1 MLQKPAGQQ
10 VSGLAASVKP
20 CPSTPNN
27 YRIAFLFSL
36 VAVFAWVAWT
46 SSWDTGLYGDNVEQF
61 VWSHSMELGYY
72 KHPPLPTWLMGLAL
86 SVLGPH
92 WWLTNALAAACV
104 AATGLFTWLTAR
116 HLCGER
122 TANIAI
128 VLWGLQQCF
137 SVSAEIY
144 NHNTV
149 LVLCLSALTYS
160 VLRALTSASDMRWW
174 LASGALAACAML
186 SKYQAAL
193 PLLAL
198 VTAIFLT
205 DTARRTYLL
214 WRLAAVILVFFVC
227 FGPHLY
233 WGITNHFP
241 SLRYASEVIESGG
254 LARRASWVL
263 TFAVNQVRMVL
274 PLLLTLAA
282 LALLARFR
290 RSDAAGASSS
300 ALQPQMPVRRWSD
313 AEVSIWM
320 ACLMWGPVVALVL
333 VSLVSGSALRNH
345 WGVQLFQFFSLWIA
359 WRWRDNPIWNFRSL
373 LTAAVVVHAAG
384 FIYYAVKQSDP
395 QAVLADRRADSS
407 YPGQRM
413 SDAAVA
419 HWKLFSN
426 CPLRIVVGDFEAGL
440 VSAYATEFPVVF
452 TTPIATPWVGQAD
465 IAQYGALYV
474 FHQNTTLPA
483 GVIQGVQWPLISSAP
498 QTGKY
503 VQFAVSLPSAP
514 CPASGLVQPAHSAT
528 NKL

>member
-1 MLQKPAGQQ
+1 MSSPAANANPRHLEPKDFP
-10 VSGLAASVKP
+10 V
-20 CPSTPNN
+20 
-27 YRIAFLFSL
+27 AFLFT
-36 VAVFAWVAWT
+36 VAAVVAWVAWT
-46 SSWDTGLYGDNVEQF
+46 SFLDTGLYGDNVEQF

-116 HLCGER
+116 QLCGER

-128 VLWGLQQCF
+128 ILWGLQQCF

-144 NHNTV
+144 NHNTL

-160 VLRALTSASDMRWW
+160 VLRGLSSANDMRWW

-205 DTARRTYLL
+205 GTARRTYLL
-214 WRLAAVILVFFVC
+214 WRLAVVILVFFVC

-233 WGITNHFP
+233 WGITNRFP

-263 TFAVNQVRMVL
+263 TFAVNQIRMIL
-274 PLLLTLAA
+274 PLLLTLA
-282 LALLARFR
+282 LLLRFQR
-290 RSDAAGASSS
+290 ADIGGPSSP
-300 ALQPQMPVRRWSD
+300 AQQLQLPARRWSD
-313 AEVSIWM
+313 AQVSIWM
-320 ACLMWGPVVALVL
+320 ACLVWGPVIALVL
-333 VSLVSGSALRNH
+333 VSLVSGGALRNH
-345 WGVQLFQFFSLWIA
+345 WGVQLFQFLSLWIA
-359 WRWRDNPIWNFRSL
+359 WRWRDSPIWNFRSL
-373 LTAAVVVHAAG
+373 LTVAVLVHAAG
-384 FIYYAVKQSDP
+384 FTYYAVKQSDP
-395 QAVLADRRADSS
+395 RAVLAERRADSS

-419 HWKLFSN
+419 HWKRFSN

-440 VSAYATEFPVVF
+440 VSAYAKDFPVVF
-452 TTPIATPWVGQAD
+452 TTSIATPWIGQAD
-465 IAQYGALYV
+465 IARYGALYI
-474 FHQNTTLPA
+474 FHQNAALPDN
-483 GVIQGVQWPLISSAP
+483 VTQGVNWPLIISAS
-498 QTGKY
+498 QGEKH
-503 VQFAVSLPSAP
+503 VQFAIRLPAVA
-514 CPASGLVQPAHSAT
+514 CPVPQLLQPAAAYREKTVGAS
-528 NKL
+528 